1 MEDRQMNN
9 EITTT
14 SGLVNYNPGDA
25 TLLEMRGDS
34 KRFPRLNEMP
44 KGQVLVGLAK
54 IVAQALMYRGQAVE
68 ANNVQFIASALAQ
81 ELLSENNK
89 YGTSYLT
96 LAEIQV
102 VVKRATLGGSEMFG
116 VSVASIY
123 KVIMDYVKGEG
134 QILQRKVESLRRQA
148 QRNQAYNNNQNK

>member
-25 TLLEMRGDS
+25 TLLEMRGDA
-34 KRFPRLNEMP
+34 KRFPRINELP
-44 KGQVLVGLAK
+44 REQVIVGMAR
-54 IVAQALMYRGQAVE
+54 IVAQALMYRGQAVD
-68 ANNVQFIASALAQ
+68 ATNVQFIASALAQ
-81 ELLSENNK
+81 ELLSENK

-134 QILQRKVESLRRQA
+134 QSLQRQVNNIRKQEK
-148 QRNQAYNNNQNK
+148 RNQEFNNNQNK